1 MKNNHTIVTYKD
13 KRYVIAETNN
23 KLPFIFDYELL
34 DKLPKSTFFLRNKY
48 VSCKSE
54 YLEVYLHHIIKPYN
68 GISIDHINQIKL
80 DNREVNLRYATQAV
94 QNQNQSKRKRN
105 VILPE
110 NCGINPRDIPT
121 FIWYIKDDG
130 SHGDRWMVEIK
141 DKYLWKT
148 TSTKDLSTKCK
159 FELAKK
165 HLRNLIITQPDL
177 FVGHC
182 MNGQLN
188 ELANKLKEEFFDIVK
203 LARYNYNDNNDNI
216 NNNDKNQDCLKENI
230 EGLNENE
237 ISILR
242 RGEDYK
248 HKNKPENFDISNIPK
263 YCYYVP
269 ATKVKGDGFCC
280 GRLHPKQK
288 ESGKDWATTK
298 SKKISIE
305 EKYKQLLEYIKM
317 LV

>member
-1 MKNNHTIVTYKD
+1 MKNNYTLVNYKD
-13 KRYVIAETNN
+13 KRYVVAETNN
-23 KLPFIFDYELL
+23 KLPFVFNFDILE
-34 DKLPKSTFFLRNKY
+34 KLPNSTFFLRNNY
-48 VSCKSE
+48 VSCKDDYKE
-54 YLEVYLHHIIKPYN
+54 KYLHHIIKPFTD
-68 GISIDHINQIKL
+68 ISIDHVNQIKQ
-80 DNREVNLRYATQAV
+80 DNRRENLRYANQTI

-110 NCGINPRDIPT
+110 NCGINPQNIPT

-141 DKYLWKT
+141 DIYIWKT

-165 HLRNLIITQPDL
+165 HLRNLIITQPKL

-182 MNGQLN
+182 INGKL
-188 ELANKLKEEFFDIVK
+188 EEKAEKLKKEFIEILK
-203 LARYNYNDNNDNI
+203 LARYEYVDEI
-216 NNNDKNQDCLKENI
+216 NNEDCLKENI

-237 ISILR
+237 INILR
-242 RGEDYK
+242 QNDDYK
-248 HKNKPENFDISNIPK
+248 HKNKPENFDINNIPK

-269 ATKVKGDGFCC
+269 VTKTKGDGFCC

-288 ESGKDWATTK
+288 ESGKDWTTTK
-298 SKKISIE
+298 SKKVSIE
-305 EKYKQLLEYIKM
+305 DKYKQLMEYLKN
-317 LV
+317 